1 MIIKTWQFIVYTII
15 IIIIHI
21 FLKIITNET
30 SEDKYHREVHKDID
44 NLDDAPIIKFKF
56 KNKQDYHKIKKNIRT
71 GGIFSKHYQSI
82 KKFKPNFKLCDQEVL
97 SNKSEILKFNFKDK
111 KKYFTIIFNHFYL
124 GADSFI
130 HLKSD
135 VLLQDYINFPSSNYK
150 SCILLP
156 KFMYDYHKFLKSPNF
171 ESLPKLKKV
180 RRYSELSFFPRNDY
194 DSFNKR
200 SFILYHVIKKLYNCL
215 QLRRPMRVMLPVPF
229 KRFNKINNNVG
240 AIFILFNG
248 HESLEDFNKIFNEK
262 KYMALAS
269 NFLLISKINT
279 LFSDNGSLRKQ
290 IDVVITALYSN
301 DYGMDYSLNWT
312 TKIMPLES
320 VYTAV
325 YSRITES
332 GIHTN
337 ITYTVAT
344 KNFKKCKQIKKYKLN

>member
-1 MIIKTWQFIVYTII
+1 MKAWQFLVYIIV

-30 SEDKYHREVHKDID
+30 SEDKYHREAHKDID
-44 NLDDAPIIKFKF
+44 SLDDAPIIRFKF
-56 KNKQDYHKIKKNIRT
+56 KHKQDYLKIKKNIQNDD
-71 GGIFSKHYQSI
+71 IFSKHFQSI
-82 KKFKPNFKLCDQEVL
+82 QKFKPNFKLCDQEIL
-97 SNKSEILKFNFKDK
+97 SNKSEILKFKFKDK
-111 KKYFTIIFNHFYL
+111 KKYFTGIFNHFYI

-135 VLLQDYINFPSSNYK
+135 ILLQDYINFPSSSYK
-150 SCILLP
+150 SCILVP
-156 KFMYDYHKFLKSPNF
+156 RFMYDYHKFLKSPDF
-171 ESLPKLKKV
+171 ESLPRLKKV
-180 RRYSELSFFPRNDY
+180 RRYSELSLFSSNDY
-194 DSFNKR
+194 EGINKR

-215 QLRRPMRVMLPVPF
+215 QLKRPMRVMVPVPF

-248 HESLEDFNKIFNEK
+248 HESLEDFTKIFNEK

-290 IDVVITALYSN
+290 VDVVITALYSN
-301 DYGMDYSLNWT
+301 DSGIDYSLNWT

-325 YSRITES
+325 YSKITES

-344 KNFKKCKQIKKYKLN
+344 ENFKKCKLIKKYKLN

>member
-1 MIIKTWQFIVYTII
+1 MIVS
-15 IIIIHI
+15 
-21 FLKIITNET
+21 NET
-30 SEDKYHREVHKDID
+30 SEDKYHREVHKNID
-44 NLDDAPIIKFKF
+44 NLADAPIIKFKF
-56 KNKQDYHKIKKNIRT
+56 KNKQDYLKIKENVQN

-82 KKFKPNFKLCDQEVL
+82 EKFKPNFKLCDQEVL
-97 SNKSEILKFNFKDK
+97 SNKSAILKFKFKDK

-135 VLLQDYINFPSSNYK
+135 VLLQDYINFPSSSYK
-150 SCILLP
+150 SCILIP
-156 KFMYDYHKFLKSPNF
+156 KFMYDYHQFLKSSDF
-171 ESLPKLKKV
+171 ESLPRLKKV
-180 RRYSELSFFPRNDY
+180 RRYSELSFFPKNDY
-194 DSFNKR
+194 DGFNKR
-200 SFILYHVIKKLYNCL
+200 SFILYQVIRKLYKCL
-215 QLRRPMRVMLPVPF
+215 GLTRPMRVMLPVPF

-240 AIFILFNG
+240 AIFIIFNG
-248 HESLEDFNKIFNEK
+248 YESLQDFNKIFNEK

-279 LFSDNGSLRKQ
+279 LFSDNGSLRKK

-301 DYGMDYSLNWT
+301 DPGMDYSLNWT

-325 YSRITES
+325 YSRITEA
-332 GIHTN
+332 GINTN

-344 KNFKKCKQIKKYKLN
+344 KNFQKGNEIKKYKLN